1 MAEEVYREIYLFTR
15 RRVPPID
22 IVYGSAL
29 PVTLKL
35 MDYTIP
41 AGATVM
47 VYASVD
53 REKVYQQAGTA
64 SGNTVQFT
72 PGYGFFAPGRNEL
85 QIAINGNKIPLALA
99 VNCEALLPEISDPTS
114 TPEAVR
120 PMVEEAREI
129 LKQTKEVAVKTPYV
143 GENGNWY
150 VWDTATGAF
159 KDSGEPSKG
168 DKGDAFTY
176 ADFTA
181 EQLEGLKGPKGD
193 AFTYDDFTPEQL
205 AGLKGPKGDAFE
217 YSDFTSAQL
226 AALKGDPG
234 TPATVTSTE
243 TVYQAGTSGTE
254 APTGTWSETVPTVP
268 QGQYLWTR
276 VTTQFNTG
284 DPVISYSVSRFGVD
298 GSGSVVSVNGVGPDN
313 SGNIQLTAAN
323 IPAGNDQTVGE
334 KLAALD
340 TGVSNAA
347 SAASAAASAAQTAQ
361 TTAEGAASA
370 AQAAQE
376 AANGAATAAA
386 GKQDKVTAT
395 GILKGTG
402 SAVEVAEAGV
412 DYQAPLTA
420 GVNYQTPLVAG
431 TDYQTPLTATQ
442 LSTLSTL
449 YAMLTGADGFAAGA
463 GGHNC
468 FYRGKNLGTSVT
480 STQWSAISTGEFTD
494 LYIGDYWVINSVNWR
509 IAAFDYYWNTGDTVC
524 TTHHVV
530 IVPDTSLY
538 TAKMNDTGTTAGGY
552 AGSKMYTN
560 NLSTAKNT
568 INSAFGA
575 AHILSHRNYLKNAV
589 TSGYESGGSWYDS
602 TVELMTERNVYGC
615 PVFANFLSGTA
626 SANNFTVDKSQ
637 YPLFAFRPE
646 LISNRRY
653 FWLRDVATSA
663 DFCSVLYSSRAE
675 HDAANSD
682 SIGVRPAFCIKG

>member
-41 AGATVM
+41 TGATVM
-47 VYASVD
+47 VYASVN

-72 PGYGFFAPGRNEL
+72 PGYGFFSPGRNEL

-129 LKQTKEVAVKTPYV
+129 LKETKAVAVKTPYV

-150 VWDTATGAF
+150 VWDTATGTF

-193 AFTYDDFTPEQL
+193 AFTYADFTAEQL
-205 AGLKGPKGDAFE
+205 AGLKGPKGDAFK
-217 YSDFTSAQL
+217 YSDFTPAQL

-254 APTGTWSETVPTVP
+254 APTGTWSAAVPTVP

-284 DPVISYSVSRFGVD
+284 EPVIYYSVSRFGVD
-298 GSGSVVSVNGVGPDN
+298 GSGSVASVNGKDPDPTGN
-313 SGNIQLTAAN
+313 VRVQAEDIATSG
-323 IPAGNDQTVGE
+323 GQTVE
-334 KLAALD
+334 EAL
-340 TGVSNAA
+340 
-347 SAASAAASAAQTAQ
+347 
-361 TTAEGAASA
+361 
-370 AQAAQE
+370 
-376 AANGAATAAA
+376 A
-386 GKQDKVTAT
+386 GKQTKINTS
-395 GILKGTG
+395 GLLKGTG
-402 SAVEVAEAGV
+402 NGVVAAAAHGV
-412 DYQAPLTA
+412 DYQLPIKAVTVTLTA
-420 GVNYQTPLVAG
+420 SGWGTGNTQTVSVADV
-431 TDYQTPLTATQ
+431 TADSIVVVAPTPASRTAYMEADVFCATQ
-442 LSTLSTL
+442 GSKTLS
-449 YAMLTGADGFAAGA
+449 FS
-463 GGHNC
+463 C
-468 FYRGKNLGTSVT
+468 ESVP
-480 STQWSAISTGEFTD
+480 STD
-494 LYIGDYWVINSVNWR
+494 LTVNVQVIN
-509 IAAFDYYWNTGDTVC
+509 
-524 TTHHVV
+524 
-530 IVPDTSLY
+530 
-538 TAKMNDTGTTAGGY
+538 K
-552 AGSKMYTN
+552 
-560 NLSTAKNT
+560 
-568 INSAFGA
+568 
-575 AHILSHRNYLKNAV
+575 
-589 TSGYESGGSWYDS
+589 
-602 TVELMTERNVYGC
+602 
-615 PVFANFLSGTA
+615 
-626 SANNFTVDKSQ
+626 
-637 YPLFAFRPE
+637 
-646 LISNRRY
+646 
-653 FWLRDVATSA
+653 
-663 DFCSVLYSSRAE
+663 
-675 HDAANSD
+675 
-682 SIGVRPAFCIKG
+682 

>member
-41 AGATVM
+41 TGATVM

-129 LKQTKEVAVKTPYV
+129 LKETKAVAVKTPYV

-159 KDSGEPSKG
+159 QDSGEPSKG

-193 AFTYDDFTPEQL
+193 AFTYADFTAEQL
-205 AGLKGPKGDAFE
+205 AGLKGPKGDAFK
-217 YSDFTSAQL
+217 YSDFTPAQL

-276 VTTQFNTG
+276 LTTQFNTG
-284 DPVISYSVSRFGVD
+284 EPIIYYSVSRFGVD
-298 GSGSVVSVNGVGPDN
+298 GSGAVKTVNGKDPDPT
-313 SGNIQLTAAN
+313 GNVNVQAEDITTTA
-323 IPAGNDQTVGE
+323 GQSVQ
-334 KLAALD
+334 AALD
-340 TGVSNAA
+340 
-347 SAASAAASAAQTAQ
+347 
-361 TTAEGAASA
+361 E
-370 AQAAQE
+370 
-376 AANGAATAAA
+376 
-386 GKQDKVTAT
+386 
-395 GILKGTG
+395 
-402 SAVEVAEAGV
+402 
-412 DYQAPLTA
+412 
-420 GVNYQTPLVAG
+420 
-431 TDYQTPLTATQ
+431 
-442 LSTLSTL
+442 
-449 YAMLTGADGFAAGA
+449 AAGA
-463 GGHNC
+463 VKTVN
-468 FYRGKNLGTSVT
+468 GKAADEAGAVTLGATEVG
-480 STQWSAISTGEFTD
+480 A
-494 LYIGDYWVINSVNWR
+494 R
-509 IAAFDYYWNTGDTVC
+509 
-524 TTHHVV
+524 
-530 IVPDTSLY
+530 PDTWVP
-538 TAKMNDTGTTAGGY
+538 TAADVGARPDTWVPTAADVG
-552 AGSKMYTN
+552 ARPDTWIP
-560 NLSTAKNT
+560 TA
-568 INSAFGA
+568 ADVGA
-575 AHILSHRNYLKNAV
+575 RPDTWV
-589 TSGYESGGSWYDS
+589 
-602 TVELMTERNVYGC
+602 
-615 PVFANFLSGTA
+615 PTA
-626 SANNFTVDKSQ
+626 ADVG
-637 YPLFAFRPE
+637 A
-646 LISNRRY
+646 
-653 FWLRDVATSA
+653 VATS
-663 DFCSVLYSSRAE
+663 DVLTAEEIEASTDLTGKVAGAAAILSRQKKIVKGSFTIKATAGTLIKVTTDNILRGTLPDDVYSSVYSPSGFSDIQ
-675 HDAANSD
+675 DANVGVCVD
-682 SIGVRPAFCIKG
+682 SGFIYVRPSENNNRVAIRWFQFT

>member
-176 ADFTA
+176 ADFTP
-181 EQLEGLKGPKGD
+181 EQLADLKGPKGD
-193 AFTYDDFTPEQL
+193 AFTYADFTPEQL
-205 AGLKGPKGDAFE
+205 ADLKGPKGDAFE

-313 SGNIQLTAAN
+313 SGNIQLTAAD
-323 IPAGNDQTVGE
+323 IPAGNNQTVGE

-347 SAASAAASAAQTAQ
+347 SAASAAATAAQTAQ

-370 AQAAQE
+370 AQTAQTTAAGAASTAQTAQE
-376 AANGAATAAA
+376 AANSAATAAA
-386 GKQDKVTAT
+386 GKQDKITAT
-395 GILKGTG
+395 GLLKGTG
-402 SAVEVAEAGV
+402 SAVEEAQAGV
-412 DYQAPLTA
+412 DYQAPM
-420 GVNYQTPLVAG
+420 
-431 TDYQTPLTATQ
+431 
-442 LSTLSTL
+442 S
-449 YAMLTGADGFAAGA
+449 AGA
-463 GGHNC
+463 GIKIDGS
-468 FYRGKNLGTSVT
+468 KV
-480 STQWSAISTGEFTD
+480 ISTAAAPRNLLDNSDFTN
-494 LYIGDYWVINSVNWR
+494 LVAQAGIGGNHGSQAY
-509 IAAFDYYWNTGDTVC
+509 AADRWKLVSGTV
-524 TTHHVV
+524 
-530 IVPDTSLY
+530 SY
-538 TAKMNDTGTTAGGY
+538 TAGTGLTLNGTISQTLERTPGTT
-552 AGSKMYTN
+552 
-560 NLSTAKNT
+560 
-568 INSAFGA
+568 SAFVG
-575 AHILSHRNYLKNAV
+575 V
-589 TSGYESGGSWYDS
+589 TSGTATITISEATVTIQSNGGVLKWAALYKG
-602 TVELMTERNVYGC
+602 TYTVANLPEYQPKGYGVELAECQRYYVSLPFNDTFFFGNSGSSDGTGARLVISLPVQMRTNPSTDAITVSVSMHEGIKSNIVYTLVSAVCKNATLSLYGNFGSVISASPTYINIIAQLRN
-615 PVFANFLSGTA
+615 N
-626 SANNFTVDKSQ
+626 
-637 YPLFAFRPE
+637 PLE
-646 LISNRRY
+646 LI
-653 FWLRDVATSA
+653 A
-663 DFCSVLYSSRAE
+663 DL
-675 HDAANSD
+675 
-682 SIGVRPAFCIKG
+682 

>member
-41 AGATVM
+41 TEATVM

-72 PGYGFFAPGRNEL
+72 PGYGFFAPGRNDL

-129 LKQTKEVAVKTPYV
+129 LKETKAVAVKTPYV
-143 GENGNWY
+143 GDNGNWY

-159 KDSGEPSKG
+159 QDSGKPSKG

-176 ADFTA
+176 ADFTE
-181 EQLEGLKGPKGD
+181 EQLAGLKGPKGD
-193 AFTYDDFTPEQL
+193 AFTYADFTAEQL

-217 YSDFTSAQL
+217 YSDFTPAQL

-313 SGNIQLTAAN
+313 SGNIQLTASN
-323 IPAGNDQTVGE
+323 IPAGNDQTVGG
-334 KLAALD
+334 KLEALD

-370 AQAAQE
+370 AQIAQE
-376 AANGAATAAA
+376 AANSAATAAA
-386 GKQDKVTAT
+386 GKQEKITAT
-395 GILKGTG
+395 GLLKGTG
-402 SAVEVAEAGV
+402 SAVEEAQAGV

-431 TDYQTPLTATQ
+431 TDYQAPLTATQ

-463 GGHNC
+463 GSHNC

-480 STQWSAISTGEFTD
+480 SAQWSAISTGKFDD

-509 IAAFDYYWNTGDTVC
+509 IAAFDYYYNTGDTAC

-538 TAKMNDTGTTAGGY
+538 TAKMNDAATAAGAY
-552 AGSKMYTN
+552 VGSKMYTA
-560 NLSTAKNT
+560 NLASAKTT

-575 AHILSHRNYLKNAV
+575 AHILNHRNILKNAV
-589 TSGYESGGSWYDS
+589 SGNFETGDSWYDS
-602 TVELMTERNVYGC
+602 AVELMTEANVFGC
-615 PVFANFLSGTA
+615 FIYANCRQGENWATRSQL
-626 SANNFTVDKSQ
+626 DRSQ
-637 YPLFAFRPE
+637 YPLFGYRPD
-646 LISNRRY
+646 LISNGSTY
-653 FWLRDVATSA
+653 WLRDVAYEASFCMVESKGTSGNK
-663 DFCSVLYSSRAE
+663 
-675 HDAANSD
+675 AANSTL
-682 SIGVRPAFCIKG
+682 GVRPAFCIKG

>member
-53 REKVYQQAGTA
+53 RETVYQQAGTA

-85 QIAINGNKIPLALA
+85 QIAINDNKIPLALA

-120 PMVEEAREI
+120 PMVDEAREI
-129 LKQTKEVAVKTPYV
+129 LKETKAVAVKTPYV
-143 GENGNWY
+143 GDNGNWY

-159 KDSGEPSKG
+159 QDSEEPSRG
-168 DKGDAFTY
+168 AT
-176 ADFTA
+176 
-181 EQLEGLKGPKGD
+181 GPKGETG
-193 AFTYDDFTPEQL
+193 ATGSQ
-205 AGLKGPKGDAFE
+205 GP
-217 YSDFTSAQL
+217 Q
-226 AALKGDPG
+226 GDPG

-323 IPAGNDQTVGE
+323 IPAGDDQTVGE

-361 TTAEGAASA
+361 EAASS
-370 AQAAQE
+370 
-376 AANGAATAAA
+376 AATAAG
-386 GKQDKVTAT
+386 GKQDKITAT

-402 SAVEVAEAGV
+402 SAVEAAQAGV
-412 DYQAPLTA
+412 DYQTPLTA

-449 YAMLTGADGFAAGA
+449 YSMLTGADGFAAGA

-480 STQWSAISTGEFTD
+480 SAQWSAISTGEFTD
-494 LYIGDYWVINSVNWR
+494 LYIGDYWVIDSVNWR
-509 IAAFDYYWNTGDTVC
+509 IAAFDYYYNTGDTAC

-530 IVPDTSLY
+530 IVPDVPLY
-538 TAKMNDTGTTAGGY
+538 TAKMNDTSTAAGAY
-552 AGSKMYTN
+552 VGSKMYTN

-575 AHILSHRNYLKNAV
+575 AHILSHRNILKNAV
-589 TSGYESGGSWYDS
+589 SGNFETGDSWYDS
-602 TVELMTERNVYGC
+602 TVELMTEANVFGC
-615 PVFANFLSGTA
+615 FIYANCRQGENWATRSQL
-626 SANNFTVDKSQ
+626 DRSQ
-637 YPLFAFRPE
+637 YPLFGHRPD
-646 LISNRRY
+646 LIGNGNSY
-653 FWLRDVATSA
+653 WLRDVAYEASFCMVESKGTSGNI
-663 DFCSVLYSSRAE
+663 
-675 HDAANSD
+675 AANSTL
-682 SIGVRPAFCIKG
+682 GVRPAFCIKG

>member
-1 MAEEVYREIYLFTR
+1 MAEEAYREIYLFKKW
-15 RRVPPID
+15 RVPPID

-29 PVTLKL
+29 PITLKFL
-35 MDYTIP
+35 DYTIP
-41 AGATVM
+41 ANATIM

-53 REKVYQQAGTA
+53 ETTVYQQSATA
-64 SGNTVQFT
+64 SGNAVQFT
-72 PGYGFFAPGRNEL
+72 PGYGFFAVGLNKL
-85 QIAINGNKIPLALA
+85 QIAINGNKITLEIF
-99 VNCEALLPEISDPTS
+99 VNCQRFLAEGNDPTS

-129 LKQTKEVAVKTPYV
+129 LEKTKEVAVKTPYV
-143 GENGNWY
+143 GDNGNWY
-150 VWDTATGAF
+150 VWDTSTGAF

-168 DKGDAFTY
+168 PKGDAFTY

-181 EQLEGLKGPKGD
+181 EQLAGLKGPKGD
-193 AFTYDDFTPEQL
+193 AFTYADFTAEQL
-205 AGLKGPKGDAFE
+205 AELKGPKGDAFE
-217 YSDFTSAQL
+217 YSDFTPAQL

-243 TVYQAGTSGTE
+243 TVYQAGTSGTA

-276 VTTQFNTG
+276 VSTQFNTG

-313 SGNIQLTAAN
+313 SGNIQLTAAD

-340 TGVSNAA
+340 TGVSDAA

-361 TTAEGAASA
+361 TTAEGAALA
-370 AQAAQE
+370 AQTAQK
-376 AANGAATAAA
+376 AANSAATAAA
-386 GKQDKVTAT
+386 GKQAKITAT

-402 SAVEVAEAGV
+402 SAVEEAQAGV
-412 DYQAPLTA
+412 DYQA
-420 GVNYQTPLVAG
+420 PLVAG

-442 LSTLSTL
+442 VSTLSTL
-449 YAMLTGADGFAAGA
+449 YAMLAGAEGFAAGA
-463 GGHNC
+463 GFHNC

-480 STQWSAISTGEFTD
+480 SAQWSAISTGEFTD

-509 IAAFDYYWNTGDTVC
+509 IAAFDYYYNTGDTTC